1 MENIIFKICW
11 ENSGLSFV
19 TIAKHLGITVERLE
33 AIENG
38 RALLTMKEAQA
49 AGVLFRT
56 NPGFLYNTALETEL
70 LNTQRALI
78 EMLMKE
84 HNALKRALADEN
96 TK

>member
-1 MENIIFKICW
+1 MSFAII
-11 ENSGLSFV
+11 
-19 TIAKHLGITVERLE
+19 AHHLDITVERLE

-38 RALLTMKEAQA
+38 KALLTMKEAQA

-56 NPGFLYNTALETEL
+56 NPGFLYNSALETEL

-78 EMLMKE
+78 EMLMRE
-84 HNALKRALADEN
+84 HNELKKSLLEEN